1 MKSSELELQAKKPME
16 ITRPAP
22 TAGDMLE
29 VILAAIKSGEVTAEK
44 VAAMD
49 GAMKLCERMQ
59 DKESEKEFARAFTEL
74 MREMPKVQ
82 ATKAIPSRDGTMRSS
97 FAPFEEIDAQ
107 ARPLCLNHGFTYS
120 FSEGEFNQGRITK
133 ICTLQHVGGHNRS
146 NPYTVRIGSGPPGC
160 SESQADGAAHSYAK
174 RGALCDALNIVVHGI
189 DNDARLE
196 GGKIS
201 TEQADELERRVALTN
216 SNREAFLKLAGAKTW
231 AEIPSGKYD
240 ILDELLRR
248 KEQKGK

>member
-1 MKSSELELQAKKPME
+1 MNQNLPVQQSRTTVE
-16 ITRPAP
+16 ISRPAP

-29 VILAAIKSGEVTAEK
+29 AILAAIKSGEVTAEK

-59 DKESEKEFARAFTEL
+59 DKEAEKQFAAAFIGL

-82 ATKAIPSRDGTMRSS
+82 ATKIIPSKDGTMRSS

-107 ARPLCLNHGFTYS
+107 ARPLCLDHGFTYS
-120 FSEGEFNQGRITK
+120 FSEGEFNAGRITK
-133 ICTLQHVGGHNRS
+133 ICTLTHSGGHSRS
-146 NPYTVRIGSGPPGC
+146 NPFTVRVGSGPPGC

-189 DNDARLE
+189 DNDARVE
-196 GGKIS
+196 GGVI
-201 TEQADELERRVALTN
+201 TQGQADDLRRRVRETA
-216 SNREAFLKLAGAKTW
+216 SNESFFLKFAGAKTFE
-231 AEIPSGKYD
+231 EISTSKYAV
-240 ILDELLRR
+240 LDEQLRR
-248 KEQKGK
+248 KEKTA